1 MPINLKYAME
11 CPTEIPKLEILNK
24 FNLFSKPKYHLLGN
38 HECDFCSKADA
49 LEMYGMEKPYYSFH
63 LKGWHF
69 IVLDGNSYRDEHGD
83 LVDYNFG
90 KYFETTDLPYLGEQQ
105 LVWLREE
112 VLSATEPIVIF
123 RISRSM
129 PALADLEMLTTCRRL
144 SGKAEQQESGFSSA

>member
-1 MPINLKYAME
+1 
-11 CPTEIPKLEILNK
+11 
-24 FNLFSKPKYHLLGN
+24 
-38 HECDFCSKADA
+38 
-49 LEMYGMEKPYYSFH
+49 MEKPYYSFH

-129 PALADLEMLTTCRRL
+129 PALADSEMLTTCRRL